1 MGPNAGA
8 MMHAGM
14 SRPGPRGCM
23 GIGMGAGMLGHAA
36 GGSNHLFG
44 GGGGGVRGNADSLD
58 QVVWLHKMELSHL
71 DRRL

>member
-1 MGPNAGA
+1 

-14 SRPGPRGCM
+14 SRPGPRGGM
-23 GIGMGAGMLGHAA
+23 GIGMGAGMPGHAA

-44 GGGGGVRGNADSLD
+44 GGGGGVLGNGDNLD
-58 QVVWLHKMELSHL
+58 QVAWLHTMEHKMQLSHL

>member
-1 MGPNAGA
+1 

-14 SRPGPRGCM
+14 SRPGPRGGM

-36 GGSNHLFG
+36 GASNHLFG
-44 GGGGGVRGNADSLD
+44 GGGGGVRGNADNLD
-58 QVVWLHKMELSHL
+58 QVAWLHKMELSHL